1 VRAAERSGGRAVR
14 HAWIHASVRLCG
26 FAALF
31 AALPP
36 YRLAAQETSV
46 TVYSDGRLLVRRT
59 VPAVVARGT
68 NTVALDLGV
77 READPSSFVSLD
89 SSVQLRGIR
98 VFGAT
103 GVDGSLRR
111 SLGTDVV
118 FRVGADSAPRYLR
131 GTLLSL
137 EPPAV
142 RTDGYVLYGLPGTPV
157 FPDSMVQLQPR
168 VEVTVEATRA
178 ANGLKLM
185 YLSSGL
191 SWSASY
197 AMLLPRGGSGQ
208 ATITGAAQI
217 DNGGAV
223 TLPGAQVQLL
233 AGTVRRVA
241 SPSPRPMAAM
251 RGVVATSVAEADEPA
266 EEALGGTHVYTLAS
280 TVDFAP
286 GETRTVALFARSTA
300 AVEPE
305 FTLRQAFGITDTWPD
320 AMRDLHPDIGYRVR
334 RPATTPFGTTPLPG
348 GIVRIYEP
356 DEAGRPQLVG
366 EATIGH
372 TPSGRDVRVT
382 TGTAFDVTATRTQT
396 AYSRQGNRESTSAYR
411 VEIQNAKTQAITVQ
425 VMDQCPGRC
434 EIMSSSVPGEQP
446 SVTQVTFRVP
456 VPPGGS
462 ATLQYQLHARW

>member
-1 VRAAERSGGRAVR
+1 MKTARRQDGRTAGARNRQIGTVLFLLAV
-14 HAWIHASVRLCG
+14 
-26 FAALF
+26 
-31 AALPP
+31 LPSC
-36 YRLAAQETSV
+36 RLAVCQETSV

-59 VPAVVARGT
+59 LPVALARGT

-77 READPSSFVSLD
+77 RAADPASFVSLD
-89 SSVQLRGIR
+89 SSVQIRGIR

-111 SLGTDVV
+111 SLGSDVV

-168 VEVTVEATRA
+168 VEVTVEAARP

-185 YLSSGL
+185 YLSNGL

-197 AMLLPRGGSGQ
+197 AVLLPRGGAGQ
-208 ATITGAAQI
+208 AAITGVAQI

-233 AGTVRRVA
+233 AGTVRRVQT
-241 SPSPRPMAAM
+241 PRPMAAM
-251 RGVVATSVAEADEPA
+251 RAAEVSGIEAGGEPS
-266 EEALGGTHVYTLAS
+266 EEALGGTHVYTLPG

-286 GETRTVALFARSTA
+286 GETRTVALFARATA

-305 FTLRQAFGITDTWPD
+305 FTLRSQTFGPTDTWPD
-320 AMRDLHPDIGYRVR
+320 ALRDLHPDIGYRVR
-334 RPATTPFGTTPLPG
+334 RPAASPYGSTPLPG
-348 GIVRIYEP
+348 GVVRVYEP

-366 EATIGH
+366 EAAIAH

-396 AYSRQGNRESTSAYR
+396 AFTRQSNRETTSAYR

-425 VMDQCPGRC
+425 VVDQCPGRC

-446 SVTQVTFRVP
+446 SVTQVLFRVS
-456 VPPGGS
+456 VPAGGS